1 MCLKKKLNLKLFF
14 KMETQMQKMNV
25 WIQRRKADRMNW
37 EIGVDIYTLLYIKL
51 ITNKGLQYST
61 QPLIGQLVDWR
72 TADE

>member
-37 EIGVDIYTLLYIKL
+37 EIGVDIYTLVYIK
-51 ITNKGLQYST
+51 
-61 QPLIGQLVDWR
+61 
-72 TADE
+72 

>member
-51 ITNKGLQYST
+51 ITNKNLLYSVRKST
-61 QPLIGQLVDWR
+61 QSSVM
-72 TADE
+72 T